1 MGNENCIDW
10 LTGDTV
16 ISLSI
21 TQERIRNRLSK
32 LAAEHPGE
40 VDLVKNRDGSIYA
53 HIPLSWLWIRPPVRQ
68 DLTDEQREQRR
79 ERLTRV
85 IHGTKEAAT
94 AQNEQGG

>member
-21 TQERIRNRLSK
+21 TQERIRNRLVK
-32 LAAEHPGE
+32 LAAENPEE
-40 VDLVKNRDGSIYA
+40 VGITRNRDGSIFA
-53 HIPLSWLWIRPPVRQ
+53 HVPLSWLWIRPPVKRN
-68 DLTDEQREQRR
+68 LTDEQRERQR
-79 ERLTRV
+79 ERLARV
-85 IHGTKEAAT
+85 KHGTKEAVT